1 MKTIRRG
8 VFETNSSSEHS
19 ATVGEEIF
27 VLPKAQYD
35 QFKAGKA
42 FFDKSLEKTVTV
54 KRVMSEFTGSKQYQ
68 EFVAKN
74 DCRVINTDTFLKIA
88 SEVYYWSTDYIIK
101 KLKKGKV
108 TQYHVT
114 KELIDMVHAFLREN
128 SYILYDIF
136 VRSHDGNDDY
146 EYIEKEA
153 HVSRH
158 TTVVAFGHAW
168 ANGEE

>member
-19 ATVGEEIF
+19 ATVGEEIY

-35 QFKAGKA
+35 QFKNGKA
-42 FFDKSLEKTVTV
+42 FFDKSLEKIVTV
-54 KRVMSEFTGSKQYQ
+54 KRVMSEFTASKLYQ
-68 EFVAKN
+68 AFVAKY
-74 DCRVINTDTFLKIA
+74 DCRVVNTDTFLKIA

-101 KLKKGKV
+101 KLKKGKA

-114 KELIDMVHAFLREN
+114 KELIDMVHDFLSEN
-128 SYILYDIF
+128 SYSLYQVF
-136 VRSHDGNDDY
+136 SRSHDGNDDCD
-146 EYIEKEA
+146 YIEKIVNTA
-153 HVSRH
+153 RH

-168 ANGEE
+168 ANCD